1 MSLTLSILIL
11 LGGIFFL
18 YFGATFLV
26 KGSANIAR
34 ILGVKPLI
42 VGLTIVAFG
51 TSMPE
56 FMVSIFG
63 VLKGV
68 SDISVGNIIGSNVAN
83 IGLILGTAGL
93 IAPIAIK
100 YGHIRQQLI
109 ILLIGSLVF
118 CLMAYDGITQLE
130 GWIFILI
137 TIIYVVYLIRSSR
150 DDEVIEDMPKT
161 DNSIFRNILFT
172 IGGILLLIF
181 ASRGII
187 EGATV
192 IAQHFGVPEMVI
204 GMTIVALGTSLP
216 ELAASVM
223 AVIKQESDIS
233 IGNVIG
239 SNLFNMFFV
248 GGGAATVRGLNI
260 DVSIYRFEVP
270 FMLLFTLLL
279 FPFIFISKGIKRKH
293 AFVFLLLYILF
304 IVLSFTLR

>member
-1 MSLTLSILIL
+1 MSITLSIFVLFAGVL
-11 LGGIFFL
+11 LL

-56 FMVSIFG
+56 FMVSMFG

-83 IGLILGTAGL
+83 IGLILGVSGL

-100 YGHIRQQLI
+100 YGHIRQQLLF
-109 ILLIGSLVF
+109 LLVGSFVF
-118 CLMAYDGITQLE
+118 CLMAYNGIAQWE
-130 GWIFILI
+130 GWLFILI
-137 TIIYVVYLIRSSR
+137 IVIYVVYLIRSSK
-150 DDEVIEDMPKT
+150 DDDIPEEMPKT
-161 DNSIFRNILFT
+161 DNSIVRNILYT
-172 IGGILLLIF
+172 LGGIVGLIL
-181 ASRGII
+181 ASRAII

-192 IAQHFGVPEMVI
+192 IAEHFGVPEMVI

-223 AVIKQESDIS
+223 AVVKQESDIS

-248 GGGAATVRGLNI
+248 GGGAATVRGLDI
-260 DVSIYRFEVP
+260 DVSIFRFEVP
-270 FMLLFTLLL
+270 FMIFFSLAL
-279 FPFIFISKGIKRKH
+279 FPIIFISKGIKRRH
-293 AFVFLLLYILF
+293 AALFLLIYILF
-304 IVLSFTLR
+304 IILSYTLR